1 MAKTDITYRATLDPQ
16 GVKEGANAVKGE
28 FNKLND
34 SFEGVAAACKKY
46 NDTMAKGSTG
56 NLRKELRATLQA
68 AASLENEYRKLSAAE
83 KASAQGQELRA
94 KIDELIQRGGQ
105 LKDTMG
111 DVNSAITRVASDTA
125 QIDAAVGALG
135 ALNAV
140 AQIGVGAF
148 GMLGVEEEKLAQV
161 QKDLMAVIAIG
172 NGLQTI
178 QNALQ
183 KESAVMMWANAVK
196 TSVLTA
202 ATKGDTIIQ
211 TAWNVA
217 KAVGKALLGDFT
229 GLLIVGAGAF
239 MTYKVATADSAEEL
253 DNHKKSVEDDRRAL
267 NELNEQTA
275 STTGELIG
283 KYKQLQAQW
292 IACNGDAKRQAEM
305 LKKNESAMKDL
316 GLSVNSLVDAEN
328 VFVKNT
334 PNVEASLIK
343 RAKAMAA
350 MNQIVENEKK
360 RYEELNKADERT
372 YGGTKRRVWK
382 SGQEVGSDKFKE
394 FGLSW
399 EQAKERGYVKSTE
412 FRDPMYGVSS
422 YTNTLTA
429 QGAAFLTMKEGAKSA
444 KAYGDEVDRI
454 NKYFDQANNK
464 AWLQYEANA
473 DATVGGTSSTT
484 TRTSSGTNRS
494 TGGGTTPIVY
504 KEGSLGYIDNELK
517 ELKNKLQQATSNDSR
532 SEIYKQISA
541 LESQRVELV
550 FASKNGKTPMEAIR
564 ELMEK
569 DVAAKPLPVPEL
581 EVDASKIKEIMKN
594 VFAYFDEYKAKVKEV
609 KQDTMFKS
617 INNLSSA
624 FSSLGEIIG
633 GVAGQM
639 VSWAAQSAASI
650 AQMLAENAQ
659 LIISAQA
666 VAMANGAKSAFALPF
681 PFNLAAW
688 ASVAATIA
696 GIFASLPKFATG
708 GIVSGSGYS
717 GDRQLIRANSGEMV
731 ITRAQQA
738 RLWSA
743 ISGGGSLGG
752 GQVTFKISGQEL
764 HGVLRNYNNKINRAR

>member
-1 MAKTDITYRATLDPQ
+1 MAKTDITYRASLDPT

-68 AASLENEYRKLSAAE
+68 AASLENEWRKLSAAE
-83 KASAQGQELRA
+83 KASTQGQELRA
-94 KIDELIQRGGQ
+94 KIDELIQKGGE
-105 LKDTMG
+105 LRDTMG

-135 ALNAV
+135 TINAV
-140 AQIGVGAF
+140 AEVGVGVF
-148 GMLGVEEEKLAQV
+148 SMLGVEEEKLAQV

-229 GLLIVGAGAF
+229 GLLIVGAGALA
-239 MTYKVATADSAEEL
+239 TYSIATSGSSEEL
-253 DNHKKSVEDDRRAL
+253 DKNSKSAENAKKKNEEFYKSVADGCAKNIASLVRLTAEWKNLRTAQQKNEFLQKNRKEIEKFTGATNDLAKAFDGLVKNSGKIVDALINIGVANAYAALIEEEAGNYVRKKLSLQTYKYKKWNAGDIANSGISQNAGLVEGEDYKFEGFGFGRKHAVL
-267 NELNEQTA
+267 TEAGAAKATA
-275 STTGELIG
+275 YEMRKSQKDNLDERKKVEDNFTKKMGNLIG
-283 KYKQLQAQW
+283 KMNEAQKK
-292 IACNGDAKRQAEM
+292 GDAVIHREHTAAT
-305 LKKNESAMKDL
+305 SA
-316 GLSVNSLVDAEN
+316 
-328 VFVKNT
+328 
-334 PNVEASLIK
+334 
-343 RAKAMAA
+343 
-350 MNQIVENEKK
+350 
-360 RYEELNKADERT
+360 RT
-372 YGGTKRRVWK
+372 
-382 SGQEVGSDKFKE
+382 
-394 FGLSW
+394 
-399 EQAKERGYVKSTE
+399 
-412 FRDPMYGVSS
+412 
-422 YTNTLTA
+422 
-429 QGAAFLTMKEGAKSA
+429 
-444 KAYGDEVDRI
+444 
-454 NKYFDQANNK
+454 
-464 AWLQYEANA
+464 
-473 DATVGGTSSTT
+473 TSS
-484 TRTSSGTNRS
+484 SSN
-494 TGGGTTPIVY
+494 TGKNYI
-504 KEGSLGYIDNELK
+504 KGSIGYID
-517 ELKNKLQQATSNDSR
+517 
-532 SEIYKQISA
+532 KQISDLNEKLKSATSDAVRIAITKQIKA
-541 LESQRVELV
+541 LEAQKVEIQFVAEKGMTMAEGIKKMLKPALEQD
-550 FASKNGKTPMEAIR
+550 FEATSI
-564 ELMEK
+564 EPPAIDTE
-569 DVAAKPLPVPEL
+569 
-581 EVDASKIKEIMKN
+581 KIKEGMRQVAAIIKGGT
-594 VFAYFDEYKAKVKEV
+594 AEWRREIDEIKA
-609 KQDTMFKS
+609 DTLNNAL
-617 INNLSSA
+617 NNLANS
-624 FSSLGEIIG
+624 FRSLGSIIG

-708 GIVSGSGYS
+708 GIVGGSGFS
-717 GDRQLIRANSGEMV
+717 GDRQLIRANSGEMI

>member
-94 KIDELIQRGGQ
+94 KIDELIQRGGE
-105 LKDTMG
+105 LRDTMG

-125 QIDAAVGALG
+125 QIDAAVGALD

-140 AQIGVGAF
+140 AEVGIGAF
-148 GMLGVEEEKLAQV
+148 AMLGVEEGKLEQV

-183 KESAVMMWANAVK
+183 RESAVMMWLNAVK

-229 GLLIVGAGAF
+229 GLLIVGAGALA
-239 MTYKVATADSAEEL
+239 TYSIATSGSSEEL
-253 DNHKKSVEDDRRAL
+253 DENAKSAENAKKKNEEFYKSVADGCAKNIASLVRLTAEWKNLSTAQQKNEFLQKNRKEIEKFTGATNDLAKAFDGLVKNSGKIVDALIQIGVANAYAALIEEEAGNYVRKKLELQTYKYKKWNAGDNADAGIIKNAGLGEGDYNYEDYGFGRKHAVL
-267 NELNEQTA
+267 TEAGAAKATA
-275 STTGELIG
+275 YEMRKSQKANLDERKKVDENFNKSMRNLIG
-283 KYKQLQAQW
+283 KMNDAQ
-292 IACNGDAKRQAEM
+292 
-305 LKKNESAMKDL
+305 KKGNAYIPNE
-316 GLSVNSLVDAEN
+316 
-328 VFVKNT
+328 
-334 PNVEASLIK
+334 
-343 RAKAMAA
+343 R
-350 MNQIVENEKK
+350 
-360 RYEELNKADERT
+360 
-372 YGGTKRRVWK
+372 
-382 SGQEVGSDKFKE
+382 
-394 FGLSW
+394 
-399 EQAKERGYVKSTE
+399 
-412 FRDPMYGVSS
+412 
-422 YTNTLTA
+422 
-429 QGAAFLTMKEGAKSA
+429 
-444 KAYGDEVDRI
+444 
-454 NKYFDQANNK
+454 
-464 AWLQYEANA
+464 
-473 DATVGGTSSTT
+473 TSSTSVRT
-484 TRTSSGTNRS
+484 TSTSTSSND
-494 TGGGTTPIVY
+494 VKNY
-504 KEGSLGYIDNELK
+504 AEGSLGYID
-517 ELKNKLQQATSNDSR
+517 
-532 SEIYKQISA
+532 KQISDLNEKLKSATSDAVRIDLTKKIKA
-541 LESQRVELV
+541 LEAQKVEIKFV
-550 FASKNGKTPMEAIR
+550 AEKGMTMAQAIKK
-564 ELMEK
+564 MMK
-569 DVAAKPLPVPEL
+569 PEL
-581 EVDASKIKEIMKN
+581 EQEFKLTGIELPAIDPKKIKEGMRQVAAIIKGGTAEWQREFN
-594 VFAYFDEYKAKVKEV
+594 EIKA
-609 KQDTMFKS
+609 DTLNNAL
-617 INNLSSA
+617 NNLANS

-650 AQMLAENAQ
+650 AQMLEENAQ

-688 ASVAATIA
+688 ASVAATIM

-708 GIVSGSGYS
+708 GIVGGSGYS

-743 ISGGGSLGG
+743 ISSSGSLGG

-764 HGVLRNYNNKINRAR
+764 HGVLKNYNNKINRAR

>member
-1 MAKTDITYRATLDPQ
+1 MAKTDITYRASLDPK

-68 AASLENEYRKLSAAE
+68 AASLENEWRKLSAAE

-94 KIDELIQRGGQ
+94 KIDELIQKGGE

-135 ALNAV
+135 TINAV
-140 AQIGVGAF
+140 AEVGIGVF
-148 GMLGVEEEKLAQV
+148 SMLGVEEEKLAQV

-183 KESAVMMWANAVK
+183 KESALMMWANAVK

-229 GLLIVGAGAF
+229 GLLIVGAGALA
-239 MTYKVATADSAEEL
+239 TYSIATSGSSE
-253 DNHKKSVEDDRRAL
+253 
-267 NELNEQTA
+267 ELNENAKSAENAKKKNEEFYKSVADGCAKNIASLVRLTAEWKNLRTAQQKNEFLQKNRKEIEKFTGATNDLAKAFDGLVKNSGKIVDALIQIGVANAYAALIEEEAGNYVRKKLELSTYKYKKWKAGDDANSGIIKNAGLGEGDYKFVDFGFGRKHAVFTEAGAAKATAYEMRKSQKDNLDERKKVEDNFTKKMGNLIGKMNDAQKKGNAYIPNERTA
-275 STTGELIG
+275 ST
-283 KYKQLQAQW
+283 
-292 IACNGDAKRQAEM
+292 
-305 LKKNESAMKDL
+305 S
-316 GLSVNSLVDAEN
+316 S
-328 VFVKNT
+328 
-334 PNVEASLIK
+334 
-343 RAKAMAA
+343 
-350 MNQIVENEKK
+350 
-360 RYEELNKADERT
+360 RT
-372 YGGTKRRVWK
+372 T
-382 SGQEVGSDKFKE
+382 S
-394 FGLSW
+394 
-399 EQAKERGYVKSTE
+399 
-412 FRDPMYGVSS
+412 
-422 YTNTLTA
+422 
-429 QGAAFLTMKEGAKSA
+429 
-444 KAYGDEVDRI
+444 
-454 NKYFDQANNK
+454 
-464 AWLQYEANA
+464 
-473 DATVGGTSSTT
+473 TSSSNNAKNYT
-484 TRTSSGTNRS
+484 
-494 TGGGTTPIVY
+494 
-504 KEGSLGYIDNELK
+504 KGSIGYID
-517 ELKNKLQQATSNDSR
+517 
-532 SEIYKQISA
+532 KQISDLNEKLKSATSDAVRIAITKQIKA
-541 LESQRVELV
+541 LEAQKVEIQFVAEKGMTMAEGIKKMLKPALEQDFV
-550 FASKNGKTPMEAIR
+550 LKSIEPPAI
-564 ELMEK
+564 
-569 DVAAKPLPVPEL
+569 DPE
-581 EVDASKIKEIMKN
+581 KIKEGMRQVAAIIK
-594 VFAYFDEYKAKVKEV
+594 AGTAEWQREIDEIKA
-609 KQDTMFKS
+609 DTL
-617 INNLSSA
+617 NNAIYNLANS
-624 FSSLGEIIG
+624 FRSLGTIIG
-633 GVAGQM
+633 GVAGQL

-708 GIVSGSGYS
+708 GIVGGSGYN

-743 ISGGGSLGG
+743 ISGGGQLGG

-764 HGVLRNYNNKINRAR
+764 YGVLSNYNSKKSRVR

>member
-28 FNKLND
+28 FKKLND

-46 NDTMAKGSTG
+46 NDTMAKGTTG

-140 AQIGVGAF
+140 AQVGVGVF
-148 GMLGVEEEKLAQV
+148 SMLGVEEGKLEQV

-183 KESAVMMWANAVK
+183 KESALMMWANAVK

-229 GLLIVGAGAF
+229 GLLIVGAGALA
-239 MTYKVATADSAEEL
+239 TYSIATSGSSEEL
-253 DNHKKSVEDDRRAL
+253 DENAKSAENAKKKNEEFYKSVADGCAKNIASLVRLTAEWKNLSTAQQKNEFLQKNRKEIEKFTGATNDLAKAFDGLVKNSGKIVDALIQIGVANAYAALIEEEAGNYVRKKLALQTYKYKKWNAGDNANSGIIKEAGLGEGDYKRVDFGFGRTKAVFTDAGAAKATAYEMRKSQKDNLDERKKVED
-267 NELNEQTA
+267 NFTKKMGN
-275 STTGELIG
+275 LIG
-283 KYKQLQAQW
+283 KMNEARKK
-292 IACNGDAKRQAEM
+292 GDAVIPREHTAAT
-305 LKKNESAMKDL
+305 SA
-316 GLSVNSLVDAEN
+316 
-328 VFVKNT
+328 
-334 PNVEASLIK
+334 
-343 RAKAMAA
+343 
-350 MNQIVENEKK
+350 
-360 RYEELNKADERT
+360 RT
-372 YGGTKRRVWK
+372 T
-382 SGQEVGSDKFKE
+382 S
-394 FGLSW
+394 
-399 EQAKERGYVKSTE
+399 
-412 FRDPMYGVSS
+412 
-422 YTNTLTA
+422 
-429 QGAAFLTMKEGAKSA
+429 
-444 KAYGDEVDRI
+444 
-454 NKYFDQANNK
+454 
-464 AWLQYEANA
+464 
-473 DATVGGTSSTT
+473 TSS
-484 TRTSSGTNRS
+484 N
-494 TGGGTTPIVY
+494 TGKNYT
-504 KEGSLGYIDNELK
+504 KGSIGYID
-517 ELKNKLQQATSNDSR
+517 
-532 SEIYKQISA
+532 KQISTLNERLKSATSDAVRIAITKQIKSLEAQKVEIQFVAEKGMTMAEGIKKMLKPA
-541 LESQRVELV
+541 LEQDFVLKSIE
-550 FASKNGKTPMEAIR
+550 PPAI
-564 ELMEK
+564 
-569 DVAAKPLPVPEL
+569 DPE
-581 EVDASKIKEIMKN
+581 KIKEGMRQVADIIK
-594 VFAYFDEYKAKVKEV
+594 AGTAEWQREIDEIKA
-609 KQDTMFKS
+609 DTL
-617 INNLSSA
+617 NNAIYNLANS
-624 FSSLGEIIG
+624 FRSLGTIIG

-650 AQMLAENAQ
+650 AQMLEENAQ

-708 GIVSGSGYS
+708 GIVGGSGYN

-743 ISGGGSLGG
+743 ISGGGQLGG

-764 HGVLRNYNNKINRAR
+764 YGVLSNYNSKKNRVR

>member
-28 FNKLND
+28 FKKLND

-140 AQIGVGAF
+140 AQVGVGVF
-148 GMLGVEEEKLAQV
+148 SMLGVEEGKLEQV

-183 KESAVMMWANAVK
+183 KESALMMWANAVK

-229 GLLIVGAGAF
+229 GLLIVGAGALA
-239 MTYKVATADSAEEL
+239 TYSIATSGSSEEL
-253 DNHKKSVEDDRRAL
+253 DENSKSAENAKKKNEEFYKSVADGCAKNIASLVRLTAEWKNLRTAQQKNEFLQKNRKEIEKFTGATNDLAKAFDGLVKNSGKIVDALIQIGVANAYAALIEEEAGNYVRKKLALQTYKYKKWNAGDNANSGIIKEAGLGEGDYKRVDFGFGRTKAVFTDAGAAKATAYEMRKSQKDNLDERKRVEDSFTKKMG
-267 NELNEQTA
+267 N
-275 STTGELIG
+275 LIG
-283 KYKQLQAQW
+283 KMNEAQ
-292 IACNGDAKRQAEM
+292 
-305 LKKNESAMKDL
+305 KKGNSVIPREHTAATSA
-316 GLSVNSLVDAEN
+316 
-328 VFVKNT
+328 
-334 PNVEASLIK
+334 
-343 RAKAMAA
+343 
-350 MNQIVENEKK
+350 
-360 RYEELNKADERT
+360 RT
-372 YGGTKRRVWK
+372 T
-382 SGQEVGSDKFKE
+382 S
-394 FGLSW
+394 
-399 EQAKERGYVKSTE
+399 
-412 FRDPMYGVSS
+412 
-422 YTNTLTA
+422 
-429 QGAAFLTMKEGAKSA
+429 
-444 KAYGDEVDRI
+444 
-454 NKYFDQANNK
+454 
-464 AWLQYEANA
+464 
-473 DATVGGTSSTT
+473 TSSNYAKNYT
-484 TRTSSGTNRS
+484 
-494 TGGGTTPIVY
+494 
-504 KEGSLGYIDNELK
+504 EGSIGYID
-517 ELKNKLQQATSNDSR
+517 
-532 SEIYKQISA
+532 KQISDLNEKLKSATSDAVRIAITKQIKA
-541 LESQRVELV
+541 LEAQKVEIQFVAEKGMTMAEGIKKMLKPALEQD
-550 FASKNGKTPMEAIR
+550 FELKSIEPPAIDS
-564 ELMEK
+564 E
-569 DVAAKPLPVPEL
+569 
-581 EVDASKIKEIMKN
+581 KIKEGMRQVAAIIK
-594 VFAYFDEYKAKVKEV
+594 AGTAEWQREIDEIKA
-609 KQDTMFKS
+609 DTL
-617 INNLSSA
+617 NNAIYNLANS
-624 FSSLGEIIG
+624 FRSLGTIIG

-708 GIVSGSGYS
+708 GIVGGSGYN

-743 ISGGGSLGG
+743 ISGGGQLGG

-764 HGVLRNYNNKINRAR
+764 YGVLSNYNSKKNRVI

>member
-16 GVKEGANAVKGE
+16 GIKEGANAVKGE
-28 FNKLND
+28 FKKLND

-140 AQIGVGAF
+140 AQVGVGVF
-148 GMLGVEEEKLAQV
+148 SMLGVEEGKLEQV

-183 KESAVMMWANAVK
+183 KESALMMWANAVK

-229 GLLIVGAGAF
+229 GLLIVGAGALATYSIATSGSSEELEENSKSAENAKKKNEEF
-239 MTYKVATADSAEEL
+239 YKSVADGCAKNIASLVRLTAEWKNLRTAQQKNEFIQKNRKEIEKFTGATNDLAKAFDGLVKNSGKIVDALIQIGVANAYAALIEEEAGNYVRKKLALQTYKYKKWNAGDNANAGIIKDAGLGEGDYKRVDFGFGRTKAVFTEAGAAKATAYEMLKSQKDNL
-253 DNHKKSVEDDRRAL
+253 DERKKVED
-267 NELNEQTA
+267 NFTKKMGN
-275 STTGELIG
+275 LIG
-283 KYKQLQAQW
+283 KMNEAQKK
-292 IACNGDAKRQAEM
+292 GDAVIPREHTAAT
-305 LKKNESAMKDL
+305 SA
-316 GLSVNSLVDAEN
+316 
-328 VFVKNT
+328 
-334 PNVEASLIK
+334 
-343 RAKAMAA
+343 
-350 MNQIVENEKK
+350 
-360 RYEELNKADERT
+360 RT
-372 YGGTKRRVWK
+372 T
-382 SGQEVGSDKFKE
+382 S
-394 FGLSW
+394 
-399 EQAKERGYVKSTE
+399 
-412 FRDPMYGVSS
+412 
-422 YTNTLTA
+422 
-429 QGAAFLTMKEGAKSA
+429 
-444 KAYGDEVDRI
+444 
-454 NKYFDQANNK
+454 
-464 AWLQYEANA
+464 
-473 DATVGGTSSTT
+473 TSSNNAKNYT
-484 TRTSSGTNRS
+484 
-494 TGGGTTPIVY
+494 
-504 KEGSLGYIDNELK
+504 KGSIGYID
-517 ELKNKLQQATSNDSR
+517 
-532 SEIYKQISA
+532 KQISTLNEKLKSTTSDAVRIAITKQIKA
-541 LESQRVELV
+541 LEAQKVEIQFVAEKGMTMAEGIKKMLKPALEQD
-550 FASKNGKTPMEAIR
+550 FELTSLEPPAI
-564 ELMEK
+564 
-569 DVAAKPLPVPEL
+569 DPE
-581 EVDASKIKEIMKN
+581 KIKEGMRQVADIIK
-594 VFAYFDEYKAKVKEV
+594 AGTAEWQREIDEIKS
-609 KQDTMFKS
+609 DTL
-617 INNLSSA
+617 NNAIYNLANS
-624 FSSLGEIIG
+624 FISLGTIIG

-639 VSWAAQSAASI
+639 VSWAAQSATSI

-659 LIISAQA
+659 LIISAQS

-688 ASVAATIA
+688 ATVAATIA

-743 ISGGGSLGG
+743 ISGGGQLGG
-752 GQVTFKISGQEL
+752 GQVVFKISGQEL
-764 HGVLRNYNNKINRAR
+764 YGVLSNYNSKKNKVR

>member
-16 GVKEGANAVKGE
+16 GIKEGANAVKGE
-28 FNKLND
+28 FKKLND

-46 NDTMAKGSTG
+46 NDTMANGSTG

-140 AQIGVGAF
+140 AQVGVGVF
-148 GMLGVEEEKLAQV
+148 SMLGVEEGKLEQV

-183 KESAVMMWANAVK
+183 KESALMMWANAVK

-229 GLLIVGAGAF
+229 GLLIVGAGALATYSIATSGSSEELEENSKSAENAKKKNEEF
-239 MTYKVATADSAEEL
+239 YKSVADGCAKNIASLVRLTAEWKNLRTAQQKNEFIQKNRKEIEKFTGATNDLAKAFDGLVKNSGKIVDALIQIGVANAYAALIEEEAGNYVRKKLALQTYKYKKWNAGDNANAGIIKDAGLGEGDYKRVDFGFGRTKAVFTEAGAAKATAYEMRKSQKDNL
-253 DNHKKSVEDDRRAL
+253 DERKKVED
-267 NELNEQTA
+267 NFTKKMGN
-275 STTGELIG
+275 LIG
-283 KYKQLQAQW
+283 KMNEAQKK
-292 IACNGDAKRQAEM
+292 GDAVIPREHTAAT
-305 LKKNESAMKDL
+305 SA
-316 GLSVNSLVDAEN
+316 
-328 VFVKNT
+328 
-334 PNVEASLIK
+334 
-343 RAKAMAA
+343 
-350 MNQIVENEKK
+350 
-360 RYEELNKADERT
+360 RT
-372 YGGTKRRVWK
+372 T
-382 SGQEVGSDKFKE
+382 S
-394 FGLSW
+394 
-399 EQAKERGYVKSTE
+399 
-412 FRDPMYGVSS
+412 
-422 YTNTLTA
+422 
-429 QGAAFLTMKEGAKSA
+429 
-444 KAYGDEVDRI
+444 
-454 NKYFDQANNK
+454 
-464 AWLQYEANA
+464 
-473 DATVGGTSSTT
+473 TSSNNAKNYT
-484 TRTSSGTNRS
+484 
-494 TGGGTTPIVY
+494 
-504 KEGSLGYIDNELK
+504 KGSIGYID
-517 ELKNKLQQATSNDSR
+517 
-532 SEIYKQISA
+532 KQISTLNEKMKSTTSDAVRIAITKQIKA
-541 LESQRVELV
+541 LEAQKVEIQFVAEKGMTMAEGIKKMLKPALEQD
-550 FASKNGKTPMEAIR
+550 FELTSLEPPAI
-564 ELMEK
+564 
-569 DVAAKPLPVPEL
+569 DPE
-581 EVDASKIKEIMKN
+581 KIKEGMRQVAAIIK
-594 VFAYFDEYKAKVKEV
+594 AGTAEWQREIDEIKA
-609 KQDTMFKS
+609 DTL
-617 INNLSSA
+617 NNAIYNLANS
-624 FSSLGEIIG
+624 FSSIGKIIG

-681 PFNLAAW
+681 PFNFAAW
-688 ASVAATIA
+688 ATVAATIA

-708 GIVSGSGYS
+708 GIVGGSGFS

-743 ISGGGSLGG
+743 ISGGGQLGG
-752 GQVTFKISGQEL
+752 GQVVFKISGQEL
-764 HGVLRNYNNKINRAR
+764 YGVLSNYNSKKNKVR

>member
-1 MAKTDITYRATLDPQ
+1 MAKTDITYRASLDPK

-68 AASLENEYRKLSAAE
+68 AASLENEWRKLSAAE

-94 KIDELIQRGGQ
+94 KIDELIQKGGE

-135 ALNAV
+135 TINAV
-140 AQIGVGAF
+140 AEVGIGVF
-148 GMLGVEEEKLAQV
+148 SMLGVEEEKLAQV

-183 KESAVMMWANAVK
+183 KESALMMWANAVK

-229 GLLIVGAGAF
+229 GLLIVGAGALA
-239 MTYKVATADSAEEL
+239 TYSIATSGSSEEL
-253 DNHKKSVEDDRRAL
+253 DKNSKSAENAKKKNEEFYKSVADGCAKNIASLVRLTAEWKNLRTAQQKNEFLQKNRKEIEKFTGATNDLAKAFDGLVKNSGKIVDALIQIGVANAYAALIEEEAGNYVRKKLELSTYKYKKWKAGDDANSGIIKNAGLGEGDYKFVDFGFGRKHAVFTDAGASKATAYEMRKSQKDNLDERKKVEDNFTKKMGNLIGKMNDAQKKGNAYIP
-267 NELNEQTA
+267 NERTA
-275 STTGELIG
+275 ST
-283 KYKQLQAQW
+283 
-292 IACNGDAKRQAEM
+292 
-305 LKKNESAMKDL
+305 S
-316 GLSVNSLVDAEN
+316 S
-328 VFVKNT
+328 
-334 PNVEASLIK
+334 
-343 RAKAMAA
+343 
-350 MNQIVENEKK
+350 
-360 RYEELNKADERT
+360 RT
-372 YGGTKRRVWK
+372 T
-382 SGQEVGSDKFKE
+382 S
-394 FGLSW
+394 
-399 EQAKERGYVKSTE
+399 
-412 FRDPMYGVSS
+412 
-422 YTNTLTA
+422 
-429 QGAAFLTMKEGAKSA
+429 
-444 KAYGDEVDRI
+444 
-454 NKYFDQANNK
+454 
-464 AWLQYEANA
+464 
-473 DATVGGTSSTT
+473 TSSSNNAKNYT
-484 TRTSSGTNRS
+484 
-494 TGGGTTPIVY
+494 
-504 KEGSLGYIDNELK
+504 KGSIGYID
-517 ELKNKLQQATSNDSR
+517 
-532 SEIYKQISA
+532 KQISDLNEKLKSATSDAVRIAITKQIKA
-541 LESQRVELV
+541 LEAQKVEIQFVAEKGMTMAEGIKKMLKPALEQD
-550 FASKNGKTPMEAIR
+550 FELTSLEPPAI
-564 ELMEK
+564 
-569 DVAAKPLPVPEL
+569 DPE
-581 EVDASKIKEIMKN
+581 KIKEGMRKVAAIIKEGT
-594 VFAYFDEYKAKVKEV
+594 AEWQREIDEIKA
-609 KQDTMFKS
+609 DTL
-617 INNLSSA
+617 NNAIYNLANS
-624 FSSLGEIIG
+624 FRSLGTIIG
-633 GVAGQM
+633 GVAGQL

-708 GIVSGSGYS
+708 GIVGGSGYN

-743 ISGGGSLGG
+743 ISGGGQLGG

-764 HGVLRNYNNKINRAR
+764 YGVLSNYNSKKSRVR

>member
-1 MAKTDITYRATLDPQ
+1 MAKTDITYRASLDPT
-16 GVKEGANAVKGE
+16 GIKEGANAVKGE

-68 AASLENEYRKLSAAE
+68 AASLENEWRKLSAAE

-94 KIDELIQRGGQ
+94 KIDELIQKGGE
-105 LKDTMG
+105 LRDTMG

-135 ALNAV
+135 AINAV
-140 AQIGVGAF
+140 AEVGIGVF
-148 GMLGVEEEKLAQV
+148 SMLGVEEEKLAKV

-229 GLLIVGAGAF
+229 GLLIVGAGALA
-239 MTYKVATADSAEEL
+239 TYSIATSGSSEEL
-253 DNHKKSVEDDRRAL
+253 DKNSKSAENAKKKNEEFYKSVSDACAKNIASLVRLTAEWKNLRTAQQKNEFLQKNRKEIEKFTGATNDLAKAFDGLVKNSGKIVDALIQIGVANAYAALIEEEAGNYVRKKLALQTYKYKVWNAGDNANSGIIKDAGLGEGDYKRVDFGFGRTKAVFTEAGAAKATAYEMRKSQKDNLDERKKVED
-267 NELNEQTA
+267 NFTKKMGN
-275 STTGELIG
+275 LIG
-283 KYKQLQAQW
+283 KMNEAQKK
-292 IACNGDAKRQAEM
+292 GDAVIPREHTAAT
-305 LKKNESAMKDL
+305 SA
-316 GLSVNSLVDAEN
+316 
-328 VFVKNT
+328 
-334 PNVEASLIK
+334 
-343 RAKAMAA
+343 
-350 MNQIVENEKK
+350 
-360 RYEELNKADERT
+360 RT
-372 YGGTKRRVWK
+372 
-382 SGQEVGSDKFKE
+382 
-394 FGLSW
+394 
-399 EQAKERGYVKSTE
+399 KST
-412 FRDPMYGVSS
+412 S
-422 YTNTLTA
+422 
-429 QGAAFLTMKEGAKSA
+429 
-444 KAYGDEVDRI
+444 
-454 NKYFDQANNK
+454 
-464 AWLQYEANA
+464 
-473 DATVGGTSSTT
+473 TSS
-484 TRTSSGTNRS
+484 N
-494 TGGGTTPIVY
+494 TGKNYI
-504 KEGSLGYIDNELK
+504 KGSIGYID
-517 ELKNKLQQATSNDSR
+517 
-532 SEIYKQISA
+532 KQISTLNERLKSATSDAVRIAITKQIKA
-541 LESQRVELV
+541 LEAQKVEIQFVAEKGMTMAEGIKKMLKPALEQD
-550 FASKNGKTPMEAIR
+550 FEATI
-564 ELMEK
+564 
-569 DVAAKPLPVPEL
+569 L
-581 EVDASKIKEIMKN
+581 EPPAIDTEKIKEGMRQVADIIK
-594 VFAYFDEYKAKVKEV
+594 AGTAEWKREIDEIKA
-609 KQDTMFKS
+609 DTL
-617 INNLSSA
+617 NNAIYNLANS
-624 FSSLGEIIG
+624 FRSLGTIIG

-688 ASVAATIA
+688 ASVAATII

-731 ITRAQQA
+731 ITRSQQA